1 MTVRLTE
8 SGNTRSEQLLVVPTE
23 LLTNREWLPGELL
36 SGSERQRPG
45 CFIRYEISDLF
56 QLNFFPYIVHTYKA
70 YASHADVPS
79 DTGDKSLSTL
89 SRHLA
94 IEK

>member
-1 MTVRLTE
+1 MAARRALE
-8 SGNTRSEQLLVVPTE
+8 WTRVSKARMV
-23 LLTNREWLPGELL
+23 
-36 SGSERQRPG
+36 
-45 CFIRYEISDLF
+45 FRYEISDLF

-70 YASHADVPS
+70 YAGHADVPS
-79 DTGDKSLSTL
+79 DTGDKILSTL

>member
-1 MTVRLTE
+1 MAASRAL
-8 SGNTRSEQLLVVPTE
+8 
-23 LLTNREWLPGELL
+23 EWIRV
-36 SGSERQRPG
+36 SNAQMV
-45 CFIRYEISDLF
+45 FRYEISDLF
-56 QLNFFPYIVHTYKA
+56 QSNFFPYIVHTYKV
-70 YASHADVPS
+70 YAGHAGVPS